1 MILVYFRCS
10 EEPSSLNV
18 LLKQLSDYRYKEYQ
32 PITIRPSHVLVD
44 ALRAA
49 KQPSFRSTK
58 TLTVIL
64 QVSQLFCLD
73 SIYITTVILGRLGTA
88 GLDTNL
94 SADEESNNECDD
106 DLRQTE
112 DTLIEHAMEESKK
125 EAQP

>member
-1 MILVYFRCS
+1 MSQR
-10 EEPSSLNV
+10 
-18 LLKQLSDYRYKEYQ
+18 
-32 PITIRPSHVLVD
+32 
-44 ALRAA
+44 
-49 KQPSFRSTK
+49 
-58 TLTVIL
+58 

-125 EAQP
+125 EDPQPQP

>member
-1 MILVYFRCS
+1 MSQR
-10 EEPSSLNV
+10 
-18 LLKQLSDYRYKEYQ
+18 
-32 PITIRPSHVLVD
+32 
-44 ALRAA
+44 
-49 KQPSFRSTK
+49 
-58 TLTVIL
+58 

-112 DTLIEHAMEESKK
+112 DTEGRSSTTTVSLVKIMN
-125 EAQP
+125 